1 MKNNVLFI
9 TIKHNLITVWLR
21 IVFERILESF
31 QYATHIG
38 TSNQRTNLF
47 KKQAELQIQT
57 HALEKGMSIG
67 NVKMGFGKLKALA
80 LIADLSDFLDCKGC
94 KDFVIETASV
104 LRNYIDFN
112 IDIGADMTD
121 IANAFDE
128 FCRKYKIEPSKT
140 GGVYTLNFQDVFFKK
155 KFSFGKFSQSRYSIR
170 DFGDIPL
177 EINKVKEALTL
188 CEKTPSACNRQ
199 SWRIHIYTDKILL
212 NKVFK
217 LQGGCNGF
225 NNQMQCAILICGD
238 LRNYAF
244 YEQSLPFVDGG
255 LYAMNLLY
263 ALHDQELATIPLTMS
278 HKRSYT
284 NKIRIEMKLP
294 NNEIPIL
301 LIGVGTFKNEYK
313 VAVSHRYPYE
323 NYVKF
328 NL

>member
-1 MKNNVLFI
+1 MKNNILFI

-31 QYATHIG
+31 QYAAHIG
-38 TSNQRTNLF
+38 TSGQRTDIF

-67 NVKMGFGKLKALA
+67 NVKKGFGKPKALA
-80 LIADLSDFLDCKGC
+80 LIADLSDFLDRKGC
-94 KDFVIETASV
+94 RNFVIETASV
-104 LRNYIDFN
+104 LRKYIDFN
-112 IDIGADMTD
+112 MVLGADMTD
-121 IANAFDE
+121 IANTFNQ

-140 GGVYTLNFQDVFFKK
+140 GGIYTLNIQDVLDKK
-155 KFSFGKFSQSRYSIR
+155 EYSFGKFSQSRYSIR

-177 EINKVKEALTL
+177 EIRKVKEALTL

-199 SWRIHIYTDKILL
+199 SWRIHIYTDKILR
-212 NKVFK
+212 NNIFK
-217 LQGGCNGF
+217 LQGGCTGF

-263 ALHDQELATIPLTMS
+263 ALHYQGLATIPLTMG

-284 NKIRIEMKLP
+284 NKIRMEMKLP

-301 LIGVGTFKNEYK
+301 LIGVGTFKSECK
-313 VAVSHRYPYE
+313 VAVSHRYPYTD
-323 NYVKF
+323 YVKF